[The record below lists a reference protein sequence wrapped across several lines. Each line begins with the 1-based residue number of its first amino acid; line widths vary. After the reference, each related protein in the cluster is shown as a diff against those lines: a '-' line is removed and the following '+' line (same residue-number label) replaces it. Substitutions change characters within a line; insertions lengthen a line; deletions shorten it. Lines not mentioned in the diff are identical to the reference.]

1 MRIRHTCVRTF
12 WSIIFPRAAGTN
24 WSQPN
29 LVMQDYCEL
38 FLCLSWRFTGHMPLW
53 SYLTFCQ
60 RRHSIICA
68 RYRSG
73 LHATGM
79 ALRPGEG
86 TDTRLWHLCRC
97 TESNAWF
104 RGLFNEIH
112 ACKSWKN
119 GERSDSMVSL
129 MDRTPPQSEDRWRLS
144 NQKTI
149 RLSLIRQFPLVFQTA
164 GESRSSAPFA
174 VIPLTILSRS
184 TITRSNEHIISPYK
198 LVSHA
203 LLFLYHTWS
212 CMQTNSWP
220 LKGHPQ
226 LMG

>member
-1 MRIRHTCVRTF
+1 MFHTCPESHKHVTIVFPGPNIFATCKMQRC
-12 WSIIFPRAAGTN
+12 IIQSHTITVYINPLLAN
-24 WSQPN
+24 S
-29 LVMQDYCEL
+29 L
-38 FLCLSWRFTGHMPLW
+38 LCALLWVTEFTMG
-53 SYLTFCQ
+53 
-60 RRHSIICA
+60 
-68 RYRSG
+68 
-73 LHATGM
+73 
-79 ALRPGEG
+79 
-86 TDTRLWHLCRC
+86 
-97 TESNAWF
+97 
-104 RGLFNEIH
+104 
-112 ACKSWKN
+112 
-119 GERSDSMVSL
+119 SL

-149 RLSLIRQFPLVFQTA
+149 RSSLIRQFPSVYQTA
-164 GESRSSAPFA
+164 RESRSSAPFA
-174 VIPLTILSRS
+174 VIPLTILSWW